1 MVKKT
6 KPKKDYGYYCDLCG
20 NQICKYQ
27 LDFKLCG
34 GYYIG
39 VSHKKPKKQN
49 IEYVEICYDCLKA
62 VMEEGVDSL

>member
-1 MVKKT
+1 
-6 KPKKDYGYYCDLCG
+6 
-20 NQICKYQ
+20 
-27 LDFKLCG
+27 LCG